1 MRQRN
6 LTGVWTKIGQNDRI
20 KSEKNGQINR
30 TKSGT
35 KKWDKIR
42 TKFRQ
47 KKSGKKRG
55 RRNLDKKSDKKV
67 DKNWLINGK
76 IKLDKKSN
84 K

>member
-35 KKWDKIR
+35 KNGTKLGQNSDKRNRI
-42 TKFRQ
+42 
-47 KKSGKKRG
+47 KKST
-55 RRNLDKKSDKKV
+55 
-67 DKNWLINGK
+67 K
-76 IKLDKKSN
+76 IG
-84 K
+84 

>member
-35 KKWDKIR
+35 KNGTKLGQNSDKRNRAKNAEEEIWTR
-42 TKFRQ
+42 NRI
-47 KKSGKKRG
+47 KKST
-55 RRNLDKKSDKKV
+55 
-67 DKNWLINGK
+67 K
-76 IKLDKKSN
+76 IG
-84 K
+84 